1 MSAPVYWIGCL
12 IIALTVLALPMPLL
26 VIPLSPVVHE
36 TIEQQQKMRLEQ
48 TQQQR
53 EALQSVELFSK
64 ERINYGRVIGYYINP
79 QTDVAVPT
87 TNGMVHYGKNGV
99 HIVPVRP

>member
-26 VIPLSPVVHE
+26 AIPLSPVVHE

-53 EALQSVELFSK
+53 EALQSVEPFPKSGSTMVESLATILILK
-64 ERINYGRVIGYYINP
+64 
-79 QTDVAVPT
+79 QTLRYPRR
-87 TNGMVHYGKNGV
+87 MVWFIMVKMV
-99 HIVPVRP
+99 CILCQ

>member
-26 VIPLSPVVHE
+26 AIPLSPVIHE

-53 EALQSVELFSK
+53 EALQSVEPFPKSGSTMVESLATILILK
-64 ERINYGRVIGYYINP
+64 QTLRYP
-79 QTDVAVPT
+79 QR
-87 TNGMVHYGKNGV
+87 MVWFIMVKMV
-99 HIVPVRP
+99 CILCQ

>member
-1 MSAPVYWIGCL
+1 MAKCR
-12 IIALTVLALPMPLL
+12 A
-26 VIPLSPVVHE
+26 
-36 TIEQQQKMRLEQ
+36 
-48 TQQQR
+48 
-53 EALQSVELFSK
+53 FSK